1 MNNNLKRIL
10 PKDWKSYTVSYDEE
24 LLKICQDIWERNEDN
39 LTARCEVDGF
49 VYRSV
54 AELFKDNISNEKIQD
69 YFGNSKV
76 MIAQA
81 EHHFA
86 NPISSKYHLLGDN
99 RVSGI
104 KKDMMV
110 WEELENHTLDHY
122 ISSFWH
128 CDFGL
133 PLNNF
138 SSVVYLS
145 DVDKDMGGTILSDP
159 PIVPTYDEKTKE
171 TTIFDDDTYNKWN
184 SEEIPQIE
192 ITGPAGT
199 VVAFNS
205 HRLHRASLPS
215 RGYRKTISMWAQSPL
230 EEHRANPYVYSN
242 CKPHRTLES
251 L

>member
-10 PKDWKSYTVSYDEE
+10 PKDWKSYIVSYDKD

-76 MIAQA
+76 MISQA

-104 KKDMMV
+104 KKDIMV

-122 ISSFWH
+122 ISSF
-128 CDFGL
+128 L
-133 PLNNF
+133 AL
-138 SSVVYLS
+138 
-145 DVDKDMGGTILSDP
+145 
-159 PIVPTYDEKTKE
+159 
-171 TTIFDDDTYNKWN
+171 
-184 SEEIPQIE
+184 
-192 ITGPAGT
+192 
-199 VVAFNS
+199 
-205 HRLHRASLPS
+205 
-215 RGYRKTISMWAQSPL
+215 
-230 EEHRANPYVYSN
+230 
-242 CKPHRTLES
+242 
-251 L
+251 